1 MNNSNLKNDEFF
13 IIKIIQ
19 SGEIK
24 SFSLTNENLSKKF
37 KDLYFPVIKGLKIK
51 KKDVFLSNDAGR
63 ALDSI
68 DLNLSLKEIIEKFG
82 NKLNL
87 YYEKIM

>member
-1 MNNSNLKNDEFF
+1 MSNINTKNDQFF

-24 SFSLTNENLSKKF
+24 SFSLTKENLNRPF
-37 KDLYFPVIKGLKIK
+37 KEIFLPLIKELKLK
-51 KKDVFLSNDAGR
+51 LKDIFLSTDAGKT
-63 ALDSI
+63 LI
-68 DLNLSLKEIIEKFG
+68 NKDLNLSLNEILKKFG
-82 NKLNL
+82 TKINL

>member
-1 MNNSNLKNDEFF
+1 VSNINTKNDQFF

-24 SFSLTNENLSKKF
+24 SFSLTKENLNRPF
-37 KDLYFPVIKGLKIK
+37 KEIYFPIIKGLKLK
-51 KKDVFLSNDAGR
+51 KYDIFLSNDAGR
-63 ALDSI
+63 ALNAN
-68 DLNLSLKEIIEKFG
+68 DLDLSLKEVLNKFG
-82 NKLNL
+82 TKINL

>member
-1 MNNSNLKNDEFF
+1 MKNDDLF

-24 SFSLTNENLSKKF
+24 SFFLTKENLNRPF
-37 KDLYFPVIKGLKIK
+37 KEIYLPIIKELKLK
-51 KKDVFLSNDAGR
+51 LKDTFLSNDAGKT
-63 ALDSI
+63 LI
-68 DLNLSLKEIIEKFG
+68 NKDLNLSLNEILKKFG
-82 NKLNL
+82 TKINL